1 MNAQTPGNKKEAL
14 KWDEIIKRET
24 WWAALFKSVL
34 CTETCT
40 NTCINI
46 CTSLHSR
53 TEQGCTKP
61 PLTPGPHLASVLS
74 PFKGASLGFC
84 SSAEHRE
91 KES

>member
-24 WWAALFKSVL
+24 WWAALYKSVL
-34 CTETCT
+34 CTETRT
-40 NTCINI
+40 NICINI

-61 PLTPGPHLASVLS
+61 PLAPGPHLASVLS